1 MVDPK
6 VVQKQLDDAGC
17 NFSFFGKP
25 EVKELP
31 TILQPG
37 EVIAQCVNGFYENGF
52 AMLCVTN
59 ERLLMIDRKTFFMTV
74 EDIHF
79 DMVAEID
86 HSRRLF
92 TSMAKIFTPNKS
104 LSFSTFDQTR
114 LQKCIDYL
122 QQRVMESRQKTGSQ
136 GIDLTISKPTEEAGE
151 EPNVANE
158 LPGHAA
164 DTPPMQ
170 PQTVDR
176 TNNEDKPMESNV
188 FARVAVQGIDRAT
201 AQRQSTLPLFRRRR
215 YPAFYTR

>member
-25 EVKELP
+25 ELRELP

-37 EVIAQCVNGFYENGF
+37 EVIAQCVNGFYESGF

-59 ERLLMIDRKTFFMTV
+59 ERLLVIDRKTFFMTV

-104 LSFSTFDQTR
+104 LSFTTLDQTR

-122 QQRVMESRQKTGSQ
+122 QQRVMESRQKAGSQ
-136 GIDLTISKPTEEAGE
+136 GAALSISQPTEAVGRESAI
-151 EPNVANE
+151 
-158 LPGHAA
+158 A
-164 DTPPMQ
+164 DTSPIQSQ
-170 PQTVDR
+170 PVGPASD
-176 TNNEDKPMESNV
+176 EPVESNV

-215 YPAFYTR
+215 YPAFYTH